1 MPNTASQI
9 ESRVRAFA
17 DEIRAL
23 TRQELI
29 DALTD
34 VLAGAAPAKRGPG
47 RPPKTSTPRT
57 ATASAPPS
65 RRASR
70 RRTTG
75 GRRAPAEVA
84 KTIERVRDYVVA
96 NPGKGAEQICPALG
110 VTTRELA
117 MPMKKLLASKHIT
130 RKGVRRATRYFPGPN
145 ATGSLPVPSASGRP
159 KKK

>member
-1 MPNTASQI
+1 MSDTATRI
-9 ESRVRAFA
+9 ESRLRAFA

-23 TRQELI
+23 TRQEVL
-29 DALTD
+29 DAVNN
-34 VLAGAAPAKRGPG
+34 VLGAPAKRGPG

-57 ATASAPPS
+57 ATTPVSKTP
-65 RRASR
+65 RASG

-84 KTIERVRDYVVA
+84 KTIERVRDYIIA

-110 VTTRELA
+110 ITTRELA
-117 MPMKKLLASKHIT
+117 LPMKKLLGSKHIS

-145 ATGSLPVPSASGRP
+145 VTGRLPTPTPGGRP
-159 KKK
+159 KRK